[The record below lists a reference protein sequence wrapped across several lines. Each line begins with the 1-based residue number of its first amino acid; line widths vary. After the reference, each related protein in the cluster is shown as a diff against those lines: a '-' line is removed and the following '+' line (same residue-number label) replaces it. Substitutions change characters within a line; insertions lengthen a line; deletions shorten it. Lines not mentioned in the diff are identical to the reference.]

1 MNTPEKVK
9 KITSKVIR
17 EMKKQ
22 GEKIVALTAY
32 DFLLA
37 RLLDQSGVDI
47 VLVGDSLSNV
57 FQGNETTLPVT
68 IDEMIY
74 HTKAVRRGVHRAML
88 VVDMPFLS
96 YQVNERE
103 AVRNCGRVLK
113 ESGAEAVKIEG
124 GHVIAPVVKRLV
136 EAGIPV
142 MGHLGLTPQSVHVFG
157 GYELQARSSEAA
169 AGLIDDAHALQDAG
183 VFAIVLEKI
192 PAKVAADVSQSL
204 EVPTI
209 GIGAGAGCDGQVL
222 VTYDMLGLNAEFHPK
237 FIRHYIEGTKLFTD
251 AFERF
256 INDVKTGKY
265 PSESESY

>member
-1 MNTPEKVK
+1 MNALGKNK
-9 KITSKVIR
+9 KITSKTIR

-32 DFLLA
+32 DYLLA
-37 RLLDQSGVDI
+37 RMLDQSGIDI

-68 IDEMIY
+68 VEEMIY
-74 HTKAVRRGVHRAML
+74 HTKVVRRGVRHAMV

-96 YQVNERE
+96 YQINEEE
-103 AVRNCGRVLK
+103 ALRNCGRVLK

-124 GHVIAPVVKRLV
+124 GNVIVSVVKRLV
-136 EAGIPV
+136 AAGIPV
-142 MGHLGLTPQSVHVFG
+142 MGHLGLTPQSIHVVG
-157 GYELQARSSEAA
+157 GYDLQARNSEAA
-169 AGLIDDAHALQDAG
+169 AELMEDAHALQDSG

-192 PAKVAADVSQSL
+192 PAKVAADVSRSL
-204 EVPTI
+204 KIPTI

-222 VTYDMLGLNAEFHPK
+222 VTYDMLGLNEEFHPK
-237 FIRHYIEGTKLFTD
+237 FVRHYIEGSKLFSD

-256 INDVKTGKY
+256 INDVKKGKF

>member
-1 MNTPEKVK
+1 MNATSKNK
-9 KITSKVIR
+9 KITSKTIR

-22 GEKIVALTAY
+22 GERIVALTAY

-37 RLLDQSGVDI
+37 RLLDQSGIDI

-74 HTKAVRRGVHRAML
+74 HTKAVRRGVRRAMV

-96 YQVNERE
+96 YQIDEE
-103 AVRNCGRVLK
+103 DALRNCGRVLK

-124 GHVIAPVVKRLV
+124 GNVIASVVKRLV
-136 EAGIPV
+136 AAGIPV
-142 MGHLGLTPQSVHVFG
+142 MGHLGLTPQSIHVFG
-157 GYELQARSSEAA
+157 GYDLQARNSDAA
-169 AGLIDDAHALQDAG
+169 AELLDDAHALQDAG
-183 VFAIVLEKI
+183 AFAIVLEKI
-192 PAKVAADVSQSL
+192 PAKVAIDVSRSL
-204 EVPTI
+204 EIPTI

-222 VTYDMLGLNAEFHPK
+222 VTYDMLGLNEEFRPK
-237 FIRHYIEGTKLFTD
+237 FVRHYIEGSRLFSD

-256 INDVKTGKY
+256 INDVKKGKY